1 MDGNPRYSYGNSV
14 MTMKELK
21 SIKIFDILTQVST
34 VDQVMEQLLD
44 LTRDGYS
51 GIGQN
56 LLMADNSG
64 NIGYQMVA
72 AIPVRKDKT
81 PYIGC
86 RVIDGT

>member
-1 MDGNPRYSYGNSV
+1 
-14 MTMKELK
+14 MKELN
-21 SIKIFDILTQVST
+21 SIKNFDILTQVST
-34 VDQVMEQLLD
+34 VDQVMEQLAD
-44 LTRDGYS
+44 LTRNGYS

-72 AIPVRKDKT
+72 AIPVRKDKN

-86 RVIDGT
+86 RVLDGT